1 MDTEQDSSPRLS
13 TGRLQQSLYYFHPLR
28 NTATKNSSGS
38 PTQAKGGSKRE
49 GKKHVEKKECIIR
62 ESNTGLID
70 GNDEF
75 YH

>member
-1 MDTEQDSSPRLS
+1 MVFLDMLYTVDALPSRLLRTSETLSRRTTQSTKSLKITINLSFETE
-13 TGRLQQSLYYFHPLR
+13 
-28 NTATKNSSGS
+28 TK
-38 PTQAKGGSKRE
+38 KW
-49 GKKHVEKKECIIR
+49 KKKLLCIIR

>member
-1 MDTEQDSSPRLS
+1 MKIRLYGGHDCIDYCILECIYS
-13 TGRLQQSLYYFHPLR
+13 RVVGRSQKE
-28 NTATKNSSGS
+28 NKTK
-38 PTQAKGGSKRE
+38 KKR
-49 GKKHVEKKECIIR
+49 KCIIR